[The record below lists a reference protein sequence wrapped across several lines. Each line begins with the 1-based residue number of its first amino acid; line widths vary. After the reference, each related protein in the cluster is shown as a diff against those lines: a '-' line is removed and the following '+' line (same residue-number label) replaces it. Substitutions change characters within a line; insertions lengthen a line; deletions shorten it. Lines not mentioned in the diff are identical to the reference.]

1 MGDSP
6 RFERLL
12 TPAEAQALTGRPAP
26 ALRRLAGLGILPAVR
41 TRSDVTGHR
50 RYPGAPVLR
59 MARAAG
65 RRRP

>member
-12 TPAEAQALTGRPAP
+12 TPAEAQALTGKPASAP
-26 ALRRLAGLGILPAVR
+26 RRLAGLGLLPAVR

-50 RYPGAPVLR
+50 RYLGAPVLR
-59 MARAAG
+59 MAWRAG
-65 RRRP
+65 RRP

>member
-6 RFERLL
+6 RAERLL
-12 TPAEAQALTGRPAP
+12 TPAEVRALTSRPAP
-26 ALRRLAGLGILPAVR
+26 ALRRLAGLGLLPAAR
-41 TRSDVTGHR
+41 TDVTGHR
-50 RYPGAPVLR
+50 WYPGAPVLR